1 MSKKKKIILLVVGLS
16 IAFLSVTI
24 FFVVKQLQADKKEQ
38 SYIEKYKHD
47 AMDYIKSSDEAIT
60 SFGNDFEIKYQSGS
74 YKYSTNEYV
83 NWVFYRKTPENPE
96 EFKEKI
102 EYMEFDFKIKSKI
115 CTVRFE
121 KDEKGDIVIS
131 DFNIEQ

>member
-1 MSKKKKIILLVVGLS
+1 MSKKKKILLLIIGLS

-24 FFVVKQLQADKKEQ
+24 FFVVKQIQADKKEQ

-47 AMDYIKSSDEAIT
+47 AMDYIKSSDEVIT
-60 SFGNDFEIKYQSGS
+60 VFGSDFDIEYQSAS

-83 NWVFYRKTPENPE
+83 NWVFYRKIPENLE
-96 EFKEKI
+96 EFNEKI

-115 CTVRFE
+115 CSVRFE